1 MFLYCIF
8 QRIRSLV
15 SSDKVRQVDK
25 LRLVMLYALRYE
37 SHSNNDL
44 SGLVEAL
51 RRCGVAEEFRGV
63 SFCLYSLRDN
73 SPDFCSGAEPR
84 RDQEEG
90 GGAGFSAG
98 WIVLL
103 LSCSSTVTS
112 RTLCLCSTEVLKQQ

>member
-1 MFLYCIF
+1 MFLYCMF

-63 SFCLYSLRDN
+63 SFCLHSLHD
-73 SPDFCSGAEPR
+73 SGPDFSVGQIPGEIKRREVELGSHSWMELSG
-84 RDQEEG
+84 
-90 GGAGFSAG
+90 F
-98 WIVLL
+98 
-103 LSCSSTVTS
+103 
-112 RTLCLCSTEVLKQQ
+112 

>member
-1 MFLYCIF
+1 MLVGRWRCICMDESFDYIVWLHFAILILLRGWNGTVGTIKYVSIIVLF

-25 LRLVMLYALRYE
+25 LRLVMLYAVRYE

-63 SFCLYSLRDN
+63 SVCLSLY
-73 SPDFCSGAEPR
+73 F
-84 RDQEEG
+84 
-90 GGAGFSAG
+90 
-98 WIVLL
+98 
-103 LSCSSTVTS
+103 
-112 RTLCLCSTEVLKQQ
+112 